1 MNTLTPTAATILI
14 ATDNVTDAALV
25 EKLLHPEFDHIF
37 MSTDPDKLPGD
48 FVRHRPSVLILAFN
62 TLEKSERYYLG
73 LYRLCET
80 VHQYPHRTV
89 ILCNKDEVKPA
100 YELCKKDYFD
110 DYILFWPMTYDMSRL
125 AMTIHHALHELAVLN
140 ADGTSAA
147 EFAAQVRRLAELEK
161 ILTKQV
167 AQGGQHIEAVS
178 RVIEQSGQ
186 KIGMAMDEFFH
197 RLISGA
203 FPDLIE
209 VKNADGLGQEI
220 SRFKREE
227 IQQNLSAA
235 AESTQPMEQWAQ
247 EFRLECEP
255 LLESVRALNAMAERI
270 RPTVLV
276 VDDDEPQRKII
287 GKLLRAD
294 NYHLI
299 YANNGFEALNI
310 LRRTQPD
317 LILMDMMMPDMNGLE
332 ATRRLKAN
340 PRFYKTPVIMITGK
354 SEGKIVADSMKAG
367 AVDFVVKPFDHATLM
382 AKIDHALSAE
392 VPLWHLVQ

>member
-1 MNTLTPTAATILI
+1 MNTLTLTDPTILI
-14 ATDNVTDAALV
+14 ATDSVTDAALV
-25 EKLLHPEFDHIF
+25 EKLLNPEFDHVF
-37 MSTDPDKLPGD
+37 MSSDPDKLPGD
-48 FVRHRPSVLILAFN
+48 FVRHRPSVLVLAFN

-89 ILCNKDEVKPA
+89 ILCNKDEVKRA

-147 EFAAQVRRLAELEK
+147 EFAAQIRRLAELEK
-161 ILTKQV
+161 ILTEQMT
-167 AQGGQHIEAVS
+167 QSDQHIEVAS
-178 RVIEQSGQ
+178 RAIEQAGQ
-186 KIGMAMDEFFH
+186 KIDMAMDGFSH

-203 FPDLIE
+203 FPDLVE
-209 VKNADGLGQEI
+209 VKNADGLEQEI
-220 SRFKREE
+220 SRFKRDE
-227 IQQNLSAA
+227 IQQNISAA
-235 AESTQPMEQWAQ
+235 AESTEPLKQWVQ
-247 EFRLECEP
+247 EFWLECEP
-255 LLESVRALNAMAERI
+255 LLESARALNAMVGRI

-276 VDDDEPQRKII
+276 VDDNEPQRKII
-287 GKLLRAD
+287 GKLLKAE

-299 YANNGFEALNI
+299 FANDGLEALNV
-310 LRRTQPD
+310 LRKTQPD
-317 LILMDMMMPDMNGLE
+317 LILMDMMMPNMNGLE
-332 ATRRLKAN
+332 TTRRLKAN

-354 SEGKIVADSMKAG
+354 SEGKIVAYSLKAG

-382 AKIDHALSAE
+382 GKIDHALNTA
-392 VPLWHLVQ
+392 VPLWHFVQ

>member
-1 MNTLTPTAATILI
+1 MNTLTLTDPTILI
-14 ATDNVTDAALV
+14 ATDSVTDAALV
-25 EKLLHPEFDHIF
+25 EKLLNPEFDHVF
-37 MSTDPDKLPGD
+37 MSSDPDKLPGD
-48 FVRHRPSVLILAFN
+48 FVRHRPSVLVLAFN

-89 ILCNKDEVKPA
+89 ILCNKDEVKRA

-147 EFAAQVRRLAELEK
+147 EFAAQIRRLAELEK
-161 ILTKQV
+161 ILTEQMT
-167 AQGGQHIEAVS
+167 QSDQHIEVAS
-178 RVIEQSGQ
+178 RAIEQAGQ
-186 KIGMAMDEFFH
+186 KIDMAMDGFSH

-203 FPDLIE
+203 FPDLVE
-209 VKNADGLGQEI
+209 VKNADGLEQEI
-220 SRFKREE
+220 SRFKRDE
-227 IQQNLSAA
+227 IQQNISAA
-235 AESTQPMEQWAQ
+235 AESTEPLKQWVQ

-255 LLESVRALNAMAERI
+255 LLESARALNAMVGRI

-276 VDDDEPQRKII
+276 VDDNEPQRKII
-287 GKLLRAD
+287 GKLLKAE

-299 YANNGFEALNI
+299 FANDGLEALNV
-310 LRRTQPD
+310 LRKTQPD
-317 LILMDMMMPDMNGLE
+317 LILMDMMMPNMNGLE
-332 ATRRLKAN
+332 TTRRLKAN

-354 SEGKIVADSMKAG
+354 SEGKIVADSLKAG

-382 AKIDHALSAE
+382 GKIDHALNTA
-392 VPLWHLVQ
+392 VPLWHFVQ